1 MHLIFLWQASNIN
14 YLKVYLVTGGM
25 DSATNTLSSTEIL
38 VHGSSSWTN
47 SAPLPTPRQALVGAT
62 LNNKI
67 VMTGI
72 HYYTI
77 FEHWAIFYIHLFSLL
92 SFFILF
98 IYFILSTGCSW
109 KGGTVQHS
117 LNPWFFGLFPMFWAF
132 FPIQYGQFS
141 FWYSWGILLKKKSKN
156 CILKKG

>member
-1 MHLIFLWQASNIN
+1 M
-14 YLKVYLVTGGM
+14 VTGG
-25 DSATNTLSSTEIL
+25 ATIPACTVVGIEIVGNCTVKRLSSTEIL

-77 FEHWAIFYIHLFSLL
+77 FEH
-92 SFFILF
+92 
-98 IYFILSTGCSW
+98 
-109 KGGTVQHS
+109 
-117 LNPWFFGLFPMFWAF
+117 
-132 FPIQYGQFS
+132 
-141 FWYSWGILLKKKSKN
+141 
-156 CILKKG
+156 